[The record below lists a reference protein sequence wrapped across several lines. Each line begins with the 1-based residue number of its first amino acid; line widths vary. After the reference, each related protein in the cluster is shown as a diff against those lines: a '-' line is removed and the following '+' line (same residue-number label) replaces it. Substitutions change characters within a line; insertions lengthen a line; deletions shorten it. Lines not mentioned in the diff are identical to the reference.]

1 MYPTEPAKWRRYST
15 YAARVPPEPEP
26 GPRPL
31 RADAAGNRERILNAA
46 RSVFARDG
54 VSAPLAAVAA
64 EAGVGIA
71 TLYRRFPDRGELI
84 AEAFADALAQF
95 EASTGHALS
104 ADDPWDGFADLVTA
118 VGEIEARNRGF
129 THLIQSEVR
138 PLRGLGDRASGQH
151 AIAEVIA
158 RGQHASVLRADLTP
172 EDLPVISFAI
182 AGILET
188 TRDDVPD
195 AWRRHVALLLDGCRV
210 DGRRSPLPPPAPPR
224 ALHRA
229 MLRSA
234 RRRQTR

>member
-1 MYPTEPAKWRRYST
+1 M
-15 YAARVPPEPEP
+15 
-26 GPRPL
+26 
-31 RADAAGNRERILNAA
+31 RADAAGNRERILDAA

-71 TLYRRFPDRGELI
+71 TLYRRFPDRSELI
-84 AEAFADALAQF
+84 TEAFADALAQF
-95 EASTGHALS
+95 ESSTAHALA

-118 VGEIEARNRGF
+118 VGDIEARNRGF

-138 PLRGLGDRASGQH
+138 PLRGLGGDRAAGQH
-151 AIAEVIA
+151 AIAQVIR
-158 RGQHASVLRADLTP
+158 RGQDADVLRGDLTP

-195 AWRRHVALLLDGCRV
+195 AWRRHVALLLDGCRA
-210 DGRRSPLPPPAPPR
+210 DGRRTTLPPPALPR

>member
-1 MYPTEPAKWRRYST
+1 MYST
-15 YAARVPPEPEP
+15 YAVRMPSAPDCA
-26 GPRPL
+26 PRRL
-31 RADAAGNRERILNAA
+31 RADAAGNRARILEAA
-46 RSVFARDG
+46 RSVFGRDG
-54 VSAPLAAVAA
+54 VSAPLSTVAA

-71 TLYRRFPDRGELI
+71 TLYRRFPDRSGLI
-84 AEAFADALAQF
+84 AEAFGDALAEY
-95 EASTGHALS
+95 EASTAHALA
-104 ADDPWDGFADLVTA
+104 ADDPWEGFAGLVTA

-138 PLRGLGDRASGQH
+138 PLRGLGGDRTAGLH
-151 AIAEVIA
+151 AVAEVIR
-158 RGQHASVLRADLTP
+158 RGQQAGVIREDLTG

-195 AWRRHVALLLDGCRV
+195 AWRRHVALVLDGCRAV
-210 DGRRSPLPPPAPPR
+210 GAHTPLPPPAQRR

-234 RRRQTR
+234 RRRQSR

>member
-1 MYPTEPAKWRRYST
+1 MPATPDTERP
-15 YAARVPPEPEP
+15 
-26 GPRPL
+26 PL
-31 RADAAGNRERILNAA
+31 RADAASNRVRLLEAA
-46 RSVFARDG
+46 RTVFGRDG
-54 VSAPLAAVAA
+54 VSAPLSAVAE

-71 TLYRRFPDRGELI
+71 TLYRRFPERGELV

-95 EASTGHALS
+95 EASTAHALA

-138 PLRGLGDRASGQH
+138 PLRGLGGDRAAGQH
-151 AIAEVIA
+151 AIAEVIR
-158 RGQHASVLRADLTP
+158 RGQDADVLRADLTA

-195 AWRRHVALLLDGCRV
+195 AWRRHIALLLDGCRA
-210 DGRRSPLPPPAPPR
+210 DGRRTPLPPPAPPR

>member
-1 MYPTEPAKWRRYST
+1 M
-15 YAARVPPEPEP
+15 PPEPDP

-31 RADAAGNRERILNAA
+31 RADAAGNRERILDAA

-54 VSAPLAAVAA
+54 VNAPLATVAA
-64 EAGVGIA
+64 EAKVGIA
-71 TLYRRFPDRGELI
+71 TLYRRFPDRSELI

-95 EASTGHALS
+95 EASTALALA

-118 VGEIEARNRGF
+118 VGDIEARNRGF
-129 THLIQSEVR
+129 THLIQSEAR
-138 PLRGLGDRASGQH
+138 PLRGLAGDRAAGRH
-151 AIAEVIA
+151 AIAEVIL
-158 RGQHASVLRADLTP
+158 RGQEAGVVRGDLTA

-195 AWRRHVALLLDGCRV
+195 AWRRHVALLLDGCRA
-210 DGRRSPLPPPAPPR
+210 DGRRTPLPPSAPPR

>member
-1 MYPTEPAKWRRYST
+1 MCSTEPDKWRGYST
-15 YAARVPPEPEP
+15 YAGGMPSEPDP

-31 RADAAGNRERILNAA
+31 RADAAGNRERILDAA
-46 RSVFARDG
+46 RCVFARDG
-54 VSAPLAAVAA
+54 VSAPLTAVAT

-95 EASTGHALS
+95 EASTGHALA

-129 THLIQSEVR
+129 THLIQSEAR
-138 PLRGLGDRASGQH
+138 PLRGLGDRAAGQH
-151 AIAEVIA
+151 AIAEVIRRA
-158 RGQHASVLRADLTP
+158 QDAGVLRPDLTP
-172 EDLPVISFAI
+172 EDIPVISFAI

-195 AWRRHVALLLDGCRV
+195 AWRRHVALLLDGCRA
-210 DGRRSPLPPPAPPR
+210 DGRRAPLPPAAPPR